1 MAQKQKQKTATSTS
15 ALETAITNE
24 EEEMGPYTVID
35 KLEQSGI
42 SAADI
47 RKLKEAGF
55 NTFEA
60 IAYAPRK
67 ELIAIKGISE
77 QKAEKIY
84 LEAAKLVPM
93 GFTTASEVHLKRAEI
108 IQIET
113 GSRELNRLL
122 GGGIETGSITEV
134 FGEFRT
140 GKSQLCHTLAVMCQL
155 PIDMGGA
162 EGKCLWIDT
171 EGTFRPERLLAVA
184 ERYKLS
190 GQDVLDNVVYARCY
204 NTDHQMQLLVQ
215 ASAMMAESRYALL
228 VVDSATALFRT
239 DFSGRGELAARQ
251 MLLGKFMRTLLK
263 LADEFGVAVVI
274 TNQVVAQVDAGIFQ
288 GDTKKPIGGNI
299 IAHASTTRLYLRK
312 GRGETRICKIY
323 DSPCL
328 PENNAYNRFHREMN
342 LILNGSLF
350 KEAHLSVRLLRCSA
364 FHLWRI
370 CPDVQC

>member
-1 MAQKQKQKTATSTS
+1 MAEKQKQKTGKEKIAESS
-15 ALETAITNE
+15 VIQLDS
-24 EEEMGPYTVID
+24 EEMGPYTVVD

-42 SAADI
+42 SASDI

-55 NTFEA
+55 NTFES

-67 ELIAIKGISE
+67 ELVAIKGISE
-77 QKAEKIY
+77 QKADKIF

-93 GFTTASEVHLKRAEI
+93 GFTTASEVHVKRSEI

-155 PIDMGGA
+155 PVDMGGA

-190 GQDVLDNVVYARCY
+190 GQDVLDNVAYARCY
-204 NTDHQMQLLVQ
+204 NTDHQMNLLLQ

-239 DFSGRGELAARQ
+239 DYSGRGELAARQ
-251 MLLGKFMRTLLK
+251 MLLGKFMRALLK

-274 TNQVVAQVDAGIFQ
+274 TNQVVAQVDSACGMFQ
-288 GDTKKPIGGNI
+288 NDSKKPIGGNI

-312 GRGETRICKIY
+312 RKGETRICKIY

-328 PENNAYNRFHREMN
+328 PENEAIFAITTHG
-342 LILNGSLF
+342 IDDA
-350 KEAHLSVRLLRCSA
+350 KE
-364 FHLWRI
+364 
-370 CPDVQC
+370 